1 MHVACAVVAV
11 DKCHGPTHVESR
23 LAGALEGELNRLAPV
38 FAQVAQGEYG
48 PAARTAH
55 GAHSA
60 GGAPVLV
67 EHRHEVYLHGQDA
80 RKRAQD
86 GRGAEDVARDG
97 LRVVGEDFRSR
108 NLTVRVGGE
117 GHGCMRGGGVTR
129 EGRLARGLGGRDA
142 CGGRLLRRAGLSDG
156 RGYRGRLLGHL
167 GGRGLISCR
176 SGKSCLGERDL
187 SGC

>member
-1 MHVACAVVAV
+1 MHVARTVVAV
-11 DKCHGPTHVESR
+11 DKRHGPTHVEAR
-23 LAGALEGELNRLAPV
+23 LASALEGELNRLVSV

-67 EHRHEVYLHGQDA
+67 EHRHEVHLYGQDA

-97 LRVVGEDFRSR
+97 LRVVGEDLRGR
-108 NLTVRVGGE
+108 NLTVWVGGE
-117 GHGCMRGGGVTR
+117 GRGCMRGGGVTC

-142 CGGRLLRRAGLSDG
+142 CGGSLLRHAGLGDGCGYRCGLLGYMDG
-156 RGYRGRLLGHL
+156 RGSIACRG
-167 GGRGLISCR
+167 
-176 SGKSCLGERDL
+176 GKSCLGERDL